1 MFTAHNLIL
10 KRKHLVE
17 YIFIFVCIFIVICW
31 NEIKLKCSNLNSG
44 NVQAITNLNSRRKS
58 NFKMRELLRCI
69 KEKFNKTQEEEK
81 KVAKNLSDYKSNEA
95 IEWQREF
102 HDKQVCVRF
111 YFIIFFFYFFR
122 DAFRKDWFESNW
134 VIFMLSKSI
143 EFCIGHHNPQSTF
156 TNRCIL
162 ITTA

>member
-1 MFTAHNLIL
+1 
-10 KRKHLVE
+10 
-17 YIFIFVCIFIVICW
+17 
-31 NEIKLKCSNLNSG
+31 
-44 NVQAITNLNSRRKS
+44 
-58 NFKMRELLRCI
+58 MRELLRCI

-122 DAFRKDWFESNW
+122 DAFRKD
-134 VIFMLSKSI
+134 
-143 EFCIGHHNPQSTF
+143 
-156 TNRCIL
+156 
-162 ITTA
+162 